1 LGDHV
6 RVGVGAIV
14 HSGTVLPDRARVGMR
29 HIAVPSADGFIST
42 SDIEQVRLH
51 EQVMSAL
58 HQEIDAWHDQRK

>member
-1 LGDHV
+1 
-6 RVGVGAIV
+6 
-14 HSGTVLPDRARVGMR
+14 MR